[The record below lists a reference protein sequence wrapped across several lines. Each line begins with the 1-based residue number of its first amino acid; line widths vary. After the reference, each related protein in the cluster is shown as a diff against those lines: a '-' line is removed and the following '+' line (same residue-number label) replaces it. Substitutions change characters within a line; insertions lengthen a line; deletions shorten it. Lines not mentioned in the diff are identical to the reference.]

1 MLERFTDA
9 DIVDP
14 KTYADLPK
22 MDALFAELR
31 RSSPVHWTDAEGYRP
46 FWALTKHADIK
57 QVERGSDQWLA
68 EPRSG
73 LFSIEHEQRV
83 KAITGGTNVIRSLPR
98 LDDPEHKIY
107 RSMTEQWFAAS
118 SVKSLEE
125 RVRALAVECVDRME
139 ELGGE
144 CDFVKDVSVWFP
156 LRVIMMILG
165 IPNDEEPIMLRL
177 TQQLFG
183 STDPELQRS
192 REAFNYFETV
202 AEYNTYF
209 SALTADR
216 RKNPRDDLATII
228 ANGRMPNGDFIA
240 DWEANSYYMTMA
252 AAGHDTTSSTIA
264 GGLLALIEN
273 PAEFEKLEANPR
285 YFATATEEMLRWVT
299 PLRQFMRTAI
309 NDTVLRDQPIKAGEA
324 VMLCYPSANRDE
336 DVFDDPFRFKVDRT
350 PNPQLSFGYGVHLC
364 LGLIL
369 ARMEIKSFYQELLD
383 RFEGFE
389 LAGEPAWVETNFVGG
404 LKRLPIRYRSKRG
417 ARTPR
422 VTVSDVATP
431 ATCPVDHRAV
441 TS

>member
-1 MLERFTDA
+1 MLERFVDA

-14 KTYADLPK
+14 KTYANLPK

-31 RSSPVHWTDAEGYRP
+31 RTSPVHWTEAEGYRP

-57 QVERGSDQWLA
+57 DVERRSDRWVA

-83 KAITGGTNVIRSLPR
+83 RALTGGTNVIRSLPR
-98 LDDPEHKIY
+98 LDDPEHRIY
-107 RSMTEQWFAAS
+107 RSMTEQWFAAA
-118 SVKSLEE
+118 SVKSLAE
-125 RVRALAVECVDRME
+125 RVRGLAVESVDRMD

-144 CDFVKDVSVWFP
+144 CDFVRDVAVWFP
-156 LRVIMMILG
+156 LRVIMMVLG
-165 IPNDEEPIMLRL
+165 IPSEEEPIMLRL

-192 REAFNYFETV
+192 RGAFNYFETV
-202 AEYNTYF
+202 AEYNEYF
-209 SALTADR
+209 SALTRDR
-216 RKNPRDDLATII
+216 REHPRDDLASII
-228 ANGRMPNGDFIA
+228 ANGRLPGGELIA

-273 PAEFEKLEANPR
+273 PAEMAKLKESPR

-299 PLRQFMRTAI
+299 PLRQFMRTAVS
-309 NDTVLRDQPIKAGEA
+309 DTELRGQQIRAGEA

-336 DVFDDPFRFKVDRT
+336 DVFEDPFRFKVDRA

-369 ARMEIKSFYQELLD
+369 ARMEIKSFFEELLE

-389 LAGEPAWVETNFVGG
+389 LTGEPAWVETNFVGG
-404 LKRLPIRYRSKRG
+404 LKRLPIRYRAKRG
-417 ARTPR
+417 VRSQR
-422 VTVSDVATP
+422 VSTTEAVA
-431 ATCPVDHRAV
+431 ACPVDHAAPA
-441 TS
+441 S